1 MAGKAEFQEYG
12 RGCLHRLNQGQTH
25 HNNQKVEHTGPL
37 CLFQGYLMQSGA
49 LTRALRFRIVL
60 FAGTPCPL
68 TAPRTRKW
76 GGRSGR

>member
-12 RGCLHRLNQGQTH
+12 RGCLHRLNQGQAIITSP
-25 HNNQKVEHTGPL
+25 NVAHTVPL

-49 LTRALRFRIVL
+49 LTQALRFLIVL
-60 FAGTPCPL
+60 FVGTPCPPV
-68 TAPRTRKW
+68 APRTHRW